1 MLDFSQIRAVVSDMD
16 GVLWRGDAP
25 MNGLHAFFE
34 WIQTRHIPFALATNN
49 SRRTQADY
57 VAKLA
62 KMGVTGVQEQH
73 IMTSGI
79 ATAHYLQTR
88 FATGTPIFVVG
99 GAGLRHEIE
108 SAGFVLSDDDKDTVE
123 AVVVGLDLEFTYTK
137 ARQAMRHLMNGAIF
151 VGSNDDKALP
161 LEDGLAPGA
170 GSILAML
177 QTATGKAPL
186 VMGKPNRAMFDA
198 VLKQMKVAPEQT
210 LMIGDRLNTD
220 IEGAYHVGLKTA
232 LVLTGVDTRASA
244 QAYPV
249 QPDAIFE
256 DLASLVQAWRK
267 V

>member
-25 MNGLHAFFE
+25 MNGLHEFFE
-34 WIQTRHIPFALATNN
+34 WLHTRQILFALATNN

-99 GAGLRHEIE
+99 GVGLRHEIE
-108 SAGFVLSDDDKDTVE
+108 SAGFVLSDENVE
-123 AVVVGLDLEFTYTK
+123 AVVVGLDLEFTYAK
-137 ARQAMRHLMNGAIF
+137 ARQAMRHLMDGAIF

-177 QTATGKAPL
+177 QTATGKTPI

-198 VLKQMKVAPEQT
+198 VLKQMNVAPQHT

-220 IEGAYHVGLKTA
+220 IEGAHHVGLRTA
-232 LVLTGVDTRASA
+232 LVLTGVDTRATA
-244 QAYPV
+244 QAYPI

-256 DLASLVQAWRK
+256 DLAELVQVWQQA
-267 V
+267 